1 MSTHEAQGIPTGDE
15 RELLMSRAIDGRAS
29 ASDWNRLEAIGAR
42 EPGLWRDLA
51 LAQRDQRQLEVFV
64 ARATQLADAVELPE
78 APRPLSFQQRLRTFS
93 VWGGWAVAAV
103 VALAVL
109 GPSLNPGGNSN
120 QNGNTAG
127 IVPVDL
133 SNFRGEEL
141 LSKALE
147 RGREDGTVPGEL
159 ADGYLIRANPL
170 GTGQGYEVVYV
181 RPIVVKRR
189 VNNLLH
195 FPSVD
200 EAGNPLPQPVPLGPA
215 FTSVPRRAL

>member
-1 MSTHEAQGIPTGDE
+1 MSTHDTQGIPTGDE
-15 RELLMSRAIDGRAS
+15 RELLMSRVIDGRAT
-29 ASDWNRLEAIGAR
+29 ANDWLHLEAIGAR

-51 LAQRDQRQLEVFV
+51 LAQRDQRQLEAFV
-64 ARATQLADAVELPE
+64 ARSTEIADAVELPE
-78 APRPLSFQQRLRTFS
+78 APRPLSLQDRVRAFA

-109 GPSLNPGGNSN
+109 GPNITPGGNQQSS
-120 QNGNTAG
+120 GNTAG

-159 ADGYLIRANPL
+159 ADGYLIRANAL
-170 GTGQGYEVVYV
+170 STGQGYEVMYV